1 MDTLASAALRIRA
14 RGSQDALER
23 LATAL
28 RALSYPVIG
37 RISEGALL
45 LDLRCLDEADEASF
59 LATVS
64 ELDAAGLA
72 AHRL

>member
-1 MDTLASAALRIRA
+1 
-14 RGSQDALER
+14 
-23 LATAL
+23 
-28 RALSYPVIG
+28 VIG

-59 LATVS
+59 LATVG

-72 AHRL
+72 VKRP